1 MPTDTDD
8 NKKRASSKSGNTA
21 RRGHFLT
28 ARDRQYLRDGPE
40 PKQTTKRIYRG
51 KRIDRERRNY
61 KSAHARVVREA
72 MRDARGAL
80 DDLVFLAR
88 IMPQEWLYNLF
99 TENRPLYPPLP
110 EDVPDAFQ
118 RAQISAL
125 GRAQAPLED
134 LLKLLAGRVGWE
146 RWPTHRIEGGE
157 ILESKPTGLHVA
169 VRLASALE
177 QGLNDSER
185 EGSVHQVSIVTR
197 RSDEP
202 PVPGLRTKRGL

>member
-1 MPTDTDD
+1 MPQDKTD
-8 NKKRASSKSGNTA
+8 NKKSPPSEGQSGA
-21 RRGHFLT
+21 RRGYFLT

-80 DDLVFLAR
+80 EDLVFLAR
-88 IMPQEWLYNLF
+88 IMPPEWLYGLV
-99 TENRPLYPPLP
+99 TEARPLLEPLP

-118 RAQISAL
+118 RAQIASL
-125 GRAQAPLED
+125 GRREAPLEEY
-134 LLKLLAGRVGWE
+134 LKLLATRVGWE
-146 RWPTHRIEGGE
+146 RWPTHRIESGE
-157 ILESKPTGLHVA
+157 IVESKPTGLHVA

-177 QGLNDSER
+177 RGLNDAER
-185 EGSVHQVSIVTR
+185 EGPVHQVTIVTR
-197 RSDEP
+197 RGDEP
-202 PVPGLRTKRGL
+202 STVGLPTKRRL